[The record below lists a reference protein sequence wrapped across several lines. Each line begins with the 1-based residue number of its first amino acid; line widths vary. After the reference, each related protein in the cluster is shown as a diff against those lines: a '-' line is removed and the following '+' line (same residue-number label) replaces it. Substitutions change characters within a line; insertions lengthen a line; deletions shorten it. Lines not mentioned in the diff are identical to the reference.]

1 MGSFPVYLIS
11 QHSDNSW
18 LKQVE
23 ERETLLWLMVSEVS
37 VYHSRDDIAEYLS
50 GSRNVWPRFVRMDQE
65 AGVMAGTV
73 MCGWSL
79 SLVSPGC
86 WCLSQRTEH
95 KGSWTQGG
103 FAQCKTAVQRQKDI
117 RTDRRLQH
125 REHRRALM
133 TCWGFFLWGSKERG
147 AGYYSLDGLHFDA

>member
-1 MGSFPVYLIS
+1 MGSFCVGLIS

-18 LKQVE
+18 LKQAE

-50 GSRNVWPRFVRMDQE
+50 GSGNVWPRFVRMDQE
-65 AGVMAGTV
+65 AGVI

-86 WCLSQRTEH
+86 WRLSQRTER

-103 FAQCKTAVQRQKDI
+103 FAQCITAVQR
-117 RTDRRLQH
+117 
-125 REHRRALM
+125 
-133 TCWGFFLWGSKERG
+133 KECQN
-147 AGYYSLDGLHFDA
+147 